1 MIIFGSCHCG
11 NISFTLDWKSQPS
24 EISARAC
31 TCTFCTKHGGVW
43 TSCPTGTLTIAI
55 KDLAYVS
62 RYAFGTMTA
71 DFLICTRCG
80 VVPVSTSTIDD
91 NMYAVVNVN
100 TFQNVD
106 ASLLK
111 RSPSTLDGENTEDRL
126 ARRKRNWIADV
137 RFAESLSPHNPVI
150 G

>member
-11 NISFTLDWKSQPS
+11 NISFALDWKSQPS

-43 TSCPTGTLTIAI
+43 TSCPEGTLTIAI
-55 KDLAYVS
+55 KDLAHAS

-71 DFLICTRCG
+71 QFHICTHCG
-80 VVPVSTSTIDD
+80 VVPVATSTIDEHI
-91 NMYAVVNVN
+91 YAVVNVN

-106 ASLLK
+106 DSLLK
-111 RSPSTLDGENTEDRL
+111 RSSSTLDGENTGDRL

-137 RFAESLSPHNPVI
+137 HFTETL
-150 G
+150 